1 MLTVGRGALL
11 FGLFSAACARSSPAR
26 EAAQPGAEG
35 PQTVSATEG
44 DAPPAPPPAPGTP
57 SSTAD
62 ESTKDPSLLDAVREF
77 DRHRLELS
85 QLIGRD
91 LGGQDLE
98 EARPAEPESPSAGAA
113 PSPREAPRTSR
124 APAADKAASRAEG
137 DSKAK
142 PLKKGD
148 DGCVN
153 VCRALDS
160 LTRSAAAVCRLDGG
174 AERCRRAN
182 SVVSVAQDEPGVK
195 ACACKR

>member
-11 FGLFSAACARSSPAR
+11 FGLFSVACGGSAPKR
-26 EAAQPGAEG
+26 EAAQPAADG
-35 PQTVSATEG
+35 PQIVSAQEAEAPAA
-44 DAPPAPPPAPGTP
+44 APPAPGSP

-62 ESTKDPSLLDAVREF
+62 EAKKDQSLLDAVEEF

-91 LGGQDLE
+91 LGGRDLE
-98 EARPAEPESPSAGAA
+98 EARPAEPSSPSAGAA
-113 PSPREAPRTSR
+113 PSPREAPRASR
-124 APAADKAASRAEG
+124 PADKAASRAEG

-142 PLKKGD
+142 PQKKGD

-153 VCRALDS
+153 ICRALDS

>member
-1 MLTVGRGALL
+1 MLTATRGALL
-11 FGLFSAACARSSPAR
+11 FGLFSVACGASAPKRDAG
-26 EAAQPGAEG
+26 QPGAEG
-35 PQTVSATEG
+35 PQVAAAEEAAAEEG
-44 DAPPAPPPAPGTP
+44 EAQPAPPPAPGAP
-57 SSTAD
+57 SSTSD
-62 ESTKDPSLLDAVREF
+62 ETKKDQSLLDAVQEF

-91 LGGQDLE
+91 LE
-98 EARPAEPESPSAGAA
+98 EAAPAEPTSPSAGAA
-113 PSPREAPRTSR
+113 PAPKEAPRTSR
-124 APAADKAASRAEG
+124 APAADKAASRAEK

-182 SVVSVAQDEPGVK
+182 SVVSVALDDPGVK